1 MDGGAI
7 TLEKK
12 TGGKKMNTEISEEMK
27 NEIMKS
33 LPYIGMNEE
42 EATAKFL
49 EICAENG
56 IEPTNP
62 IAKGLWRNYVANKR
76 RMDNSNT
83 SNSGNNDLFKTA
95 TGFFVTLEEPRD
107 MMAWNRMKAK
117 EEFMRDSDN
126 ALEKGFV
133 AVAEEKENGYLVSR
147 YHDGEYREATLPK
160 LPEGAEESDDGQIF
174 IPLDNTAVYMNGGKN
189 ANYGKP
195 LPKELM
201 RRIGIFYG
209 TVTGQF
215 EDMKPYFFSYKNK
228 GVDFKPK
235 TFDWV
240 QFVCVAGSNGTDI
253 YGATETTLKSLR
265 RCEDVNP
272 EDDKYVNVSML
283 DMQALVQNNF
293 DDNKCDLIDLD
304 RVHILNQNL
313 PTRERYVITQGSVV
327 SLNMTPTSNGNR
339 ILNITDLTVEMDSSS
354 FEDGSLST
362 TCWIPEGIDIDF
374 GIGSEILVAGRTSQ
388 RVIDGEADP
397 VTINVAGLYC
407 LAKVGL
413 APEISERLTEEN
425 YDEWL

>member
-1 MDGGAI
+1 
-7 TLEKK
+7 
-12 TGGKKMNTEISEEMK
+12 MNTEISEEMK
-27 NEIMKS
+27 NEIVKS

-42 EATAKFL
+42 EATAKL
-49 EICAENG
+49 VEICAENG

-95 TGFFVTLEEPRD
+95 TGFFVTLD
-107 MMAWNRMKAK
+107 
-117 EEFMRDSDN
+117 
-126 ALEKGFV
+126 
-133 AVAEEKENGYLVSR
+133 
-147 YHDGEYREATLPK
+147 DGEYREATLSK

-272 EDDKYVNVSML
+272 DDDKYVNVSML

-397 VTINVAGLYC
+397 VTINVSGLHC
-407 LAKVGL
+407 LSKVGL

>member
-1 MDGGAI
+1 M
-7 TLEKK
+7 K
-12 TGGKKMNTEISEEMK
+12 TEISEEMK

-42 EATAKFL
+42 EASAKLL

-76 RMDNSNT
+76 RMENSNT
-83 SNSGNNDLFKTA
+83 STKSGNNDLFKTA
-95 TGFFVTLEEPRD
+95 TGFFVSLEEPRD

-133 AVAEEKENGYLVSR
+133 AVAEEKEGGYLVYR
-147 YHDGEYREATLPK
+147 YHDGEYREATLSK
-160 LPEGAEESDDGQIF
+160 LPIGAEESDDGRIF

-189 ANYGKP
+189 DNYGKP
-195 LPKELM
+195 LAKELM
-201 RRIGIFYG
+201 RRIGVFYG
-209 TVTGQF
+209 TITGKI
-215 EDMKPYFFSYKNK
+215 EDMKEYLFSYKNK
-228 GVDFKPK
+228 GVDFKPN

-240 QFVCVAGSNGTDI
+240 QFTCVAGSNGKDI
-253 YGATETTLKSLR
+253 YGATDVTLKTLR
-265 RCEDVNP
+265 RCEGVNP
-272 EDDKYVNVSML
+272 EDDKFVNVSML
-283 DMQALVQNNF
+283 DMETAVSNNF
-293 DDNKCDLIDLD
+293 DDNRCHLVDLD

-313 PTRERYVITQGSVV
+313 PSRERYVLTQGSVI

-354 FEDGSLST
+354 YEDGSLAT
-362 TCWIPEGIDIDF
+362 TCWIPEGIEIDF
-374 GIGSEILVAGRTSQ
+374 GIGSEILVVGRTSQ

-397 VTINVAGLYC
+397 VTINVTGLHC
-407 LAKVGL
+407 LTKVGL
-413 APEISERLTEEN
+413 APEISERLSEEN